1 LLGTGEQLLHDDE
14 PVAACG
20 RVSLGAGPDE
30 SHAIARRLAIRVLV
44 RDGAQQHSRL
54 HNGEA
59 TRGQAGQVRLH
70 WTAVACE
77 DMTPQRDHAEGL
89 GEAAALQ
96 AIREG
101 EERAPRDAGPAAS

>member
-1 LLGTGEQLLHDDE
+1 MTTNVSR
-14 PVAACG
+14 PR
-20 RVSLGAGPDE
+20 RVSLEAGPDE

-70 WTAVACE
+70 WTALACA
-77 DMTPQRDHAEGL
+77 DMTPQRDHVEGL
-89 GEAAALQ
+89 GEATGVTGRQEVKVSDSRDDTASAL
-96 AIREG
+96 RW
-101 EERAPRDAGPAAS
+101 ASG